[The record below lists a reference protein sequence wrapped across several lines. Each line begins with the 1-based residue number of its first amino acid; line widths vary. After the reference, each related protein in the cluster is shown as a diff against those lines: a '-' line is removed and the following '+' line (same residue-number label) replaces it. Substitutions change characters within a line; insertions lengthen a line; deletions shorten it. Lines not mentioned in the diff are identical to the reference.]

1 VTVRAPKLSKLIG
14 IRGTAAIEYAII
26 LPALLLCLLGILDT
40 GRLFWTSTTL
50 QRAVASAA
58 RCGGIAAPDCAT
70 VAQIKDK
77 AVKEAWGITL
87 DPAAVN
93 ILTQACGLRVT
104 ATLAFAF
111 TVPGF
116 LPIVL
121 TASTCNA
128 TKP

>member
-1 VTVRAPKLSKLIG
+1 MLPQDLSKLIST
-14 IRGTAAIEYAII
+14 RGTAAIEYAII
-26 LPALLLCLLGILDT
+26 LPALLVCLLGIMDT

-58 RCGGIAAPDCAT
+58 RCGGIPAPDCGT

-77 AVKEAWGITL
+77 AVKEAWSITL

-93 ILTQACGLRVT
+93 VLTEACGLRVT

-116 LPIVL
+116 LPIDL